1 MAKTGPRIPPAMAAA
16 LRQCEADGAKILQEF
31 IRTVEA
37 KAAPP
42 LLYHYTNDTGLAGII
57 ESGQLR
63 FSDIFAMNDPSELR
77 HGLSVAIDI
86 LKSRITSGRPEIATF
101 ASLLERFDI
110 DVGIEAVGHFFICCF
125 SSDGDDLGQWRAYG
139 NNGRGFALAFDPPL
153 WSRLSLRGGPNQ
165 LSSTLRFR

>member
-1 MAKTGPRIPPAMAAA
+1 M
-16 LRQCEADGAKILQEF
+16 LQEF

-37 KAAPP
+37 KAPPP

-63 FSDIFAMNDPSELR
+63 ISDIFAMNDPSELR

-86 LKSRITSGRPEIATF
+86 LKSRITSERPEIATF

-110 DVGIEAVGHFFICCF
+110 DVGIEAVGHFFY
-125 SSDGDDLGQWRAYG
+125 L
-139 NNGRGFALAFDPPL
+139 LL
-153 WSRLSLRGGPNQ
+153 
-165 LSSTLRFR
+165 